1 MRLPYAPADPPNP
14 SPETQA
20 IYDRIKARRNPR
32 PLIPLDLALLH
43 NPKIADGFNTLM
55 GAIRTSSS
63 LDTGLMELAVCYVA
77 VLNNAVYEWTAHAPL
92 ALKAGVKRTALEA
105 VLEGKVTDEGGL
117 SEMERLVLEF
127 TRQSTKEIEVG
138 EEVMGKLKER
148 LTDQQVV
155 ELTMTV
161 AGYNMVSR
169 FLVALDVTESNGK
182 EMKMPTEG

>member
-1 MRLPYAPADPPNP
+1 MRLPYAPSELPPDAP
-14 SPETQA
+14 QETKE

-92 ALKAGVKRTALEA
+92 ALKAGVSRAALEA
-105 VLEGKVTDEGGL
+105 VLEGNVRDERRLG
-117 SEMERLVLEF
+117 ETERLVLEF
-127 TRQSTKEIEVG
+127 TRQSTREIEVSEG
-138 EEVMGKLKER
+138 LMEQLKGQ
-148 LTDQQVV
+148 LSDQQVV

-182 EMKMPTEG
+182 EMVMPA